1 MSNAAKSL
9 FRHKVLKLLLKEKRI
24 SEEWVKKLLGWRNL
38 GEGSDFYIKTI
49 LKKVLKSKSD
59 PPPTLRP

>member
-38 GEGSDFYIKTI
+38 GEG
-49 LKKVLKSKSD
+49 
-59 PPPTLRP
+59 